1 MKQDI
6 QILDEGNIINRLY
19 KHTREFVSQFFEML
33 L

>member
-19 KHTREFVSQFFEML
+19 KHTREFVSHFFEML
-33 L
+33 F